1 MTDRILS
8 PLRVEC
14 AGRVREGLLGFGYTG
29 EAVARLVAEAPALA
43 PVTPLACLVRA
54 FTKHV
59 PTPEEVLQRVL
70 GDSFFTACEEAGLW
84 TRVAGGVTGAVVLLA
99 DQGSFLLHDHG
110 SERVGEMEMYWV
122 MGVGAS
128 TMQVAHSVP
137 GKPYGRVL
145 DLCCGGGIQSF
156 LLAPYAKEIV
166 AVDRNPRAVNL
177 GQFGAALNGFGH
189 VSFRESDFFSAVA
202 GERFDAIVCNPPYV
216 LSPEREKYYRDG
228 GMEGD
233 TLAEKVVRETGEY
246 LTEGGCAYFVC
257 DVATRNGVAAAD
269 RLRGWV
275 EGSGCDLLA
284 IMAPALAP
292 LAYADMWSKPESE
305 AARAEM
311 EAKWVARFAELG
323 IESVTHMLV
332 AMRRRTGENWVVM
345 DALPK
350 RTEGHFGAQIDRR
363 FAGQD
368 FVRWDA
374 GATWAARPRLVP
386 EARLQ
391 RLVRAEGGR
400 WVTEEAK
407 IVLTEGL
414 MYEFVVDPRTV
425 EFLVMFDG
433 TLTMEE
439 VLGRLALAMGVNVE
453 KVRSG
458 WLGYVHQL
466 AADGVLE
473 VVC

>member
-1 MTDRILS
+1 MTEGILA

-14 AGRVREGLLGFGYTG
+14 AGRVREGLLAFGYTG
-29 EAVARLVAEAPALA
+29 EAVAQLVAEAPALA

-59 PTPEEVLQRVL
+59 PTPEELLRPVL
-70 GDSFFTACEEAGLW
+70 GDAFFAACEDAGLW
-84 TRVAGGVTGAVVLLA
+84 KRVAGGVTGAVVLLA

-110 SERVGEMEMYWV
+110 SERVGEMELYWV

-137 GKPYGRVL
+137 GKPYERVL
-145 DLCCGGGIQSF
+145 DMCCGGGIQSF

-228 GMEGD
+228 GKEGD
-233 TLAEKVVRETGEY
+233 TLAEKVVRETPGY

-257 DVATRNGVAAAD
+257 DVVTRNGVAAVD
-269 RLRGWV
+269 RLREWV

-284 IMAPALAP
+284 ITAPALAP

-311 EAKWVARFAELG
+311 ETKWVARFAELG

-332 AMRRRTGENWVVM
+332 AMRRRTGENWVVI

-350 RTEGHFGAQIDRR
+350 RTEGHFGAQIDLR
-363 FAGQD
+363 FKGQD
-368 FVRWDA
+368 FVRWDTA
-374 GATWAARPRLVP
+374 ATWAARLRLVP

-391 RLVRAEGGR
+391 RRVRAEGGR

-407 IVLTEGL
+407 VVVSDGL

-425 EFLVMFDG
+425 DFLVMLDG
-433 TLTMEE
+433 KTPMEE
-439 VLGRLALAMGVNVE
+439 VLGRVAGAMGVEVE

>member
-1 MTDRILS
+1 MTDRILA

-14 AGRVREGLLGFGYTG
+14 AGRVREGLLAFGYKG
-29 EAVARLVAEAPALA
+29 EAVDLTPE
-43 PVTPLACLVRA
+43 TPLGCLARA
-54 FTKHV
+54 FTKHL
-59 PTPEEVLQRVL
+59 PTPEADLRRVL
-70 GDSFFTACEEAGLW
+70 GEAFFAACEEAGLW
-84 TRVAGGVTGAVVLLA
+84 KRAADGVTGAVVLLA
-99 DQGSFLLHDHG
+99 HEGSFLLHDHG
-110 SERVGEMEMYWV
+110 SERVGEMELYWV

-128 TMQVAHSVP
+128 TMQVAHARP
-137 GKPYGRVL
+137 DRPYGRVL
-145 DLCCGGGIQSF
+145 DLCCGGGIQA
-156 LLAPYAKEIV
+156 LRLAPFAKEIV

-177 GQFGAALNGFGH
+177 GQFGAALNGIPH
-189 VSFRESDFFSAVA
+189 ISFRESDFFSAVA

-233 TLAEKVVRETGEY
+233 TLAEKVVRETPGY
-246 LTEGGCAYFVC
+246 LTEGGRAYFVC
-257 DVATRNGVAAAD
+257 DVATRHGVEAVD
-269 RLRGWV
+269 RLRAWV
-275 EGSGCDLLA
+275 EGSGCDVLA
-284 IMAPALAP
+284 IAAPAMAPLT
-292 LAYADMWSKPESE
+292 YAGMWSKPESE
-305 AARAEM
+305 EARGEM
-311 EAKWVARFAELG
+311 ETKWVARFAELG

-350 RTEGHFGAQIDRR
+350 RTEGHFGLQIDRR

-374 GATWAARPRLVP
+374 AATWAARLRLVP

-407 IVLTEGL
+407 VVLTEGL

-425 EFLVMFDG
+425 DFLVMFDG
-433 TLTMEE
+433 SVTMEQ
-439 VLGRLALAMGVNVE
+439 VLGRLALAMNVNVE

>member
-1 MTDRILS
+1 MTDRMVA

-14 AGRVREGLLGFGYTG
+14 AARLREGLLAFGYTG
-29 EAVARLVAEAPALA
+29 EAVDLAAE
-43 PVTPLACLVRA
+43 TPLGCLARA
-54 FTKHV
+54 FVKHMA
-59 PTPEEVLQRVL
+59 TPEEDLRRVL
-70 GDSFFTACEEAGLW
+70 GDPFFAACEEAGLW
-84 TRVAGGVTGAVVLLA
+84 KRVADGVTGTVVLQA
-99 DQGSFLLHDHG
+99 HQGMFLLNDHG
-110 SERVGEMEMYWV
+110 SERVGEMELYWV

-145 DLCCGGGIQSF
+145 DLCSGAGVQSF
-156 LLAPYAKEIV
+156 FLARHATEIV

-177 GQFGAALNGFGH
+177 GQFGAALNGFEH
-189 VSFRESDFFSAVA
+189 ISFRESDFFSAVS

-233 TLAEKVVRETGEY
+233 TLAEKVVREAPEY
-246 LTEGGCAYFVC
+246 LAEGGCAYFVC
-257 DVATRNGVAAAD
+257 DVATRHGVEAVD
-269 RLRGWV
+269 RLRAWV
-275 EGSGCDLLA
+275 EDSGCDVLA
-284 IMAPALAP
+284 IAAPALTP
-292 LAYADMWSKPESE
+292 LAYANMWLQHESE
-305 AARAEM
+305 AARGEM
-311 EAKWVARFAELG
+311 GKKWVGRFAELG
-323 IESVTHMLV
+323 IESVTHLLV

-374 GATWAARPRLVP
+374 ARTWAARLRLVP
-386 EARLQ
+386 EARLR
-391 RLVRAEGGR
+391 RLGRAEGGR

-407 IVLTEGL
+407 VVVTEGL

-425 EFLVMFDG
+425 DFLVMFDG

-439 VLGRLALAMGVNVE
+439 VLGRLALAMGVDVE
-453 KVRSG
+453 KVRGG